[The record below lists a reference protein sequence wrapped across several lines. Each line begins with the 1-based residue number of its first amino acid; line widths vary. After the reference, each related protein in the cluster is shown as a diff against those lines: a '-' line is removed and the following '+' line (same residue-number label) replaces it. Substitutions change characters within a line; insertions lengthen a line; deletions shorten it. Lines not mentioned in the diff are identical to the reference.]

1 MDALPLRQMYWFICI
16 DIYKPKIIFSISPS
30 FPTGGSLSGDLV
42 TDEELFIR
50 WLEIAAFL
58 PVISFHT
65 PPWVCGE
72 DQVRCYN
79 SLQTPEPVRARFH
92 SNLHP
97 ATTASPVSGCPTI
110 IDVFTMQTNT
120 HSAHCTN
127 IILLK

>member
-1 MDALPLRQMYWFICI
+1 MYLPLQIYRFICT
-16 DIYKPKIIFSISPS
+16 DIYTPKVIFSFFPLVSPS

-79 SLQTPEPVRARFH
+79 SLQKHQNQLELVPTVTQTQQPQRAQFLAAR
-92 SNLHP
+92 P
-97 ATTASPVSGCPTI
+97 
-110 IDVFTMQTNT
+110 
-120 HSAHCTN
+120 
-127 IILLK
+127 